1 MGFILIADIN
11 YSLYL
16 LRNCQYFA
24 KQIHLFEKFL
34 QRVLKNFFL
43 QRSSTNFSR
52 RLAFPFTSHLSKI
65 AILFSQ
71 QCCQLQLH
79 TFIWGSPLR
88 WCFRTL
94 RSYMEFSDILHT
106 HTHTCSV
113 LFLLI
118 RILFSLIILLV
129 YFH

>member
-34 QRVLKNFFL
+34 QRVLKIFFSNAAAQIFHVVL
-43 QRSSTNFSR
+43 LSHSQVICRKS
-52 RLAFPFTSHLSKI
+52 PFCFLNSVASFNYTHLFGGHRF
-65 AILFSQ
+65 AGVFE
-71 QCCQLQLH
+71 H
-79 TFIWGSPLR
+79 YAHIWNSLI
-88 WCFRTL
+88 F
-94 RSYMEFSDILHT
+94 YI

-118 RILFSLIILLV
+118 RILFSLKILLV